1 MASTYVNDLR
11 LEEMATGDQSGTWG
25 TTTNTNLELIAE
37 AFSYGTEG
45 ITTNA
50 DTHSTIIADG
60 ATDPGRSMFLKYTG
74 TLDSTCTITI
84 SPNTVSKLWII
95 ENATSGSQSIIIK
108 QGSGATVTIPSG
120 KTKVIYSDGA
130 GSGGAMVDAFASLN
144 LETSGIIETSSSIQ
158 TPLIEFTDGDD
169 AITISDGGA
178 TTFAQT
184 ATFNDDIIIGDGKT
198 IGSASDVDAMTIAA
212 NGQVTFSQT
221 LIGTALDISGD
232 IDVDGTTNLDVVD
245 IDGAVDMASTLQV
258 DGAITSS
265 STINGVT
272 IKADVTNF
280 TDSILISQNASTGT
294 LSSATDNVGI
304 GDDVFAA
311 LTSGRNSVAIGSN
324 ALDANTSGKNNVAVG
339 HDALTT
345 NTSADDNTA
354 VGKSALE
361 SNDTGARNTAVGALA
376 LDANTSATNN
386 TAVGYAALGANTT
399 GTDNTAIGRNALDA
413 CTTGVNNVAIGESAL
428 STSTTGSGNTAVGKD
443 ALAIVTGGDN
453 VAVGKKAGDAVQA
466 HTRNTFIGDSSG
478 GAVNSSDNTFVGQ
491 NSGSAITSGDANT
504 LLGRYDGNGD
514 GLDIRTSSNHIV
526 LSDGDGN
533 MRMFIDNNGNMGL
546 GLTNGD
552 AGNAKLVF
560 NGAISE
566 GSDTAM
572 IDFDGFGTRG
582 NASSQSINFRMGRTG
597 FATDQPAQIKSFFS
611 GGGATAAATNIG
623 FKFTTIVANSQH
635 DALFI
640 DASHS
645 RFKFNTDESP
655 QSNNPQTNN
664 CFVIGPSTST
674 AVTQSLTNACVLIN
688 RGGELFAVDSSHNNT
703 QITPHN
709 WNLISEGPSEE
720 LAWTYW
726 SERPNP
732 SNPDE
737 LQGINVDMAKVVRKV
752 EDLVG
757 EKLIYTENSNMDDHT
772 HQTIISDIQATLA
785 DLKTRVEN
793 LEG

>member
-50 DTHSTIIADG
+50 DTHSTVIADG

-108 QGSGATVTIPSG
+108 QGTGGTVTIPSG

-144 LETSGIIETSSSIQ
+144 LQTSGIIESSSSIQ

-169 AITISDGGA
+169 AITIADGGA

-245 IDGAVDMASTLQV
+245 IDGAVDMASTLAVGGVLTADAGVAIDNITIDGTEIDLSSGNLTV
-258 DGAITSS
+258 DSAGQILLNADDDGKVFVQDDSVTYGLFENDSSNFVIESRVQDKDILFKGNDGGSGITALTLDMSEAGAATFNGGITSTQPNTFGACS
-265 STINGVT
+265 FNE
-272 IKADVTNF
+272 ADLTDVGTVFADQYLGDADTN
-280 TDSILISQNASTGT
+280 TGMTLPGSDVITLNTGGSERMRIASDG
-294 LSSATDNVGI
+294 NIGI
-304 GDDVFAA
+304 G
-311 LTSGRNSVAIGSN
+311 
-324 ALDANTSGKNNVAVG
+324 
-339 HDALTT
+339 TT
-345 NTSADDNTA
+345 
-354 VGKSALE
+354 
-361 SNDTGARNTAVGALA
+361 DT
-376 LDANTSATNN
+376 
-386 TAVGYAALGANTT
+386 
-399 GTDNTAIGRNALDA
+399 
-413 CTTGVNNVAIGESAL
+413 
-428 STSTTGSGNTAVGKD
+428 
-443 ALAIVTGGDN
+443 
-453 VAVGKKAGDAVQA
+453 
-466 HTRNTFIGDSSG
+466 
-478 GAVNSSDNTFVGQ
+478 
-491 NSGSAITSGDANT
+491 
-504 LLGRYDGNGD
+504 
-514 GLDIRTSSNHIV
+514 
-526 LSDGDGN
+526 
-533 MRMFIDNNGNMGL
+533 
-546 GLTNGD
+546 
-552 AGNAKLVF
+552 GNAKLVF
-560 NGAISE
+560 NGAISS
-566 GSDTAM
+566 GADTAM

-582 NASSQSINFRMGRTG
+582 EGSSQSINFRMGRTG
-597 FATDQPAQIKSFFS
+597 QATDQPAQIKSFFM
-611 GGGATAAATNIG
+611 GGGATAGQTAIG
-623 FKFTTIVANSQH
+623 FKFVTINADTQQ
-635 DALFI
+635 DQFLI
-640 DASHS
+640 DAAYS

-664 CFVIGPSTST
+664 CFVIGPSSSG
-674 AVTQSLTNACVLIN
+674 AVTQSLTNACVLQN

-703 QITPHN
+703 QLTPHN
-709 WNLISEGPSEE
+709 WGLISSGPSEE
-720 LAWTYW
+720 LAWTYY
-726 SERPNP
+726 SQRPNP
-732 SNPDE
+732 SNNDQ
-737 LQGINVDMAKVVRKV
+737 LQTINVDMAKVIRKV

-757 EKLIYTENSNMDDHT
+757 EKLIYTENSDKDGHT
-772 HQTIISDIQATLA
+772 FQNIISDIQTTLA
-785 DLKTRVEN
+785 DLKTRVET

>member
-50 DTHSTIIADG
+50 DTHSTVIADG

-108 QGSGATVTIPSG
+108 QGTGGTVTIPSG

-169 AITISDGGA
+169 AITIADGGA

-245 IDGAVDMASTLQV
+245 IDGAVDMASTLV
-258 DGAITSS
+258 VG
-265 STINGVT
+265 STINGFGLKT
-272 IKADVTNF
+272 FGTNSF
-280 TDSILISQNASTGT
+280 LISEDGATGT
-294 LSSATDNVGI
+294 IDDAQYNVGY
-304 GDDVFAA
+304 GVNVFEA
-311 LTSGRNSVAIGSN
+311 LTSGDQNTGIGGF
-324 ALDANTSGKNNVAVG
+324 TFE
-339 HDALTT
+339 ALTT
-345 NTSADDNTA
+345 GSNNTA
-354 VGKSALE
+354 VGLNGLRALT
-361 SNDTGARNTAVGALA
+361 TGSQNTTVGALSLRTITTA
-376 LDANTSATNN
+376 SDA
-386 TAVGYAALGANTT
+386 TAVGYAALNANTSASNNTAVGSQALTAATT
-399 GTDNTAIGRNALDA
+399 GGDNTAVGRNALDA
-413 CTTGVNNVAIGESAL
+413 LTTGTNNVAVGESAL
-428 STSTTGSGNTAVGKD
+428 STATTVSGNTAIGKD
-443 ALAIVTGGDN
+443 ALAIATGADN
-453 VAVGKKAGDAVQA
+453 TAVGKKAGDAVQA
-466 HTRNTFIGDSSG
+466 HTRNVFIGDTSG

-491 NSGSAITSGDANT
+491 SSGSAITSGDANT
-504 LLGRYDGNGD
+504 ILGRYSGNEG
-514 GLDIRTSSNHIV
+514 GLDIRTSSNNIV

-533 MRMFIDNNGNMGL
+533 PQLFINSDGKTNINSVDTTPRGILNIQGAVASNVTTLLSFGDMGVR
-546 GLTNGD
+546 G
-552 AGNAKLVF
+552 AG
-560 NGAISE
+560 
-566 GSDTAM
+566 TAQA
-572 IDFDGFGTRG
+572 IDFV
-582 NASSQSINFRMGRTG
+582 MGRTG
-597 FATDQPAQIKSFFS
+597 FISEDACASFRGVCEADSSTPVSHTLGFEFHTGSGTGQHMFMRLRSSSSILQLHTDEVPTFGNPPVSASIVL
-611 GGGATAAATNIG
+611 GPTGATGLVNGGLTDAT
-623 FKFTTIVANSQH
+623 
-635 DALFI
+635 
-640 DASHS
+640 
-645 RFKFNTDESP
+645 
-655 QSNNPQTNN
+655 
-664 CFVIGPSTST
+664 
-674 AVTQSLTNACVLIN
+674 VLYN
-688 RGGELFAVDSSHNNT
+688 KSGELYATDSSHNNT
-703 QITPHN
+703 QLTPHN
-709 WNLISEGPSEE
+709 WTLISDGPSEE

-726 SERPNP
+726 SQRP
-732 SNPDE
+732 SPDDRDTT
-737 LQGINVDMAKVVRKV
+737 QAINCDMAKVVRKV

-757 EKLIYTENSNMDDHT
+757 EKLIYTQNSNMDDHT
-772 HQTIISDIQATLA
+772 HQSIIADIQSTLA
-785 DLKTRVEN
+785 NLTTRIEA